1 MNITISQPS
10 PQNSQAAKV
19 ILADLPEWFGIPE
32 STQAYVDAAGD
43 ELCLLAEAEETA
55 IGFISLIETETA
67 FEIDCTGVL
76 KSYQGQGVGSAML
89 EKLKSYARQH
99 AKTYLLVKTL
109 SAVHPSSS
117 YAQTRAFYEK
127 VGFRPA
133 RYLEIWG
140 SQLPCLEMVLTL

>member
-19 ILADLPEWFGIPE
+19 ILVDLPEWFGIPE

-55 IGFISLIETETA
+55 INFISLIETETA
-67 FEIDCTGVL
+67 FEIDCMGVL
-76 KSYQGQGVGSAML
+76 KSYQGQDVGSAML

-109 SAVHPSSS
+109 SAAHQAHPMLKPELFMK
-117 YAQTRAFYEK
+117 RLAF
-127 VGFRPA
+127 V
-133 RYLEIWG
+133 
-140 SQLPCLEMVLTL
+140 QLGT

>member
-1 MNITISQPS
+1 MNIIISQPS

-43 ELCLLAEAEETA
+43 ELCLLAEAEEIA

-67 FEIDCTGVL
+67 FEIDCMGVL

-89 EKLKSYARQH
+89 EKLKNYACQH

-109 SAVHPSSS
+109 SAAHPMLKPELFMK
-117 YAQTRAFYEK
+117 RLAF
-127 VGFRPA
+127 V
-133 RYLEIWG
+133 
-140 SQLPCLEMVLTL
+140 QLGT

>member
-1 MNITISQPS
+1 M
-10 PQNSQAAKV
+10 
-19 ILADLPEWFGIPE
+19 ADLPEWFGIPE

-67 FEIDCTGVL
+67 FEIDCMGVL

-99 AKTYLLVKTL
+99 AKTYLLVKPL
-109 SAVHPSSS
+109 SAAHPMLKPELFMK
-117 YAQTRAFYEK
+117 RLAF
-127 VGFRPA
+127 V
-133 RYLEIWG
+133 
-140 SQLPCLEMVLTL
+140 QLGT

>member
-67 FEIDCTGVL
+67 FEIDCMGVL
-76 KSYQGQGVGSAML
+76 KSYQG
-89 EKLKSYARQH
+89 
-99 AKTYLLVKTL
+99 
-109 SAVHPSSS
+109 
-117 YAQTRAFYEK
+117 
-127 VGFRPA
+127 
-133 RYLEIWG
+133 
-140 SQLPCLEMVLTL
+140 

>member
-1 MNITISQPS
+1 MNIIISQPS

-67 FEIDCTGVL
+67 FEIDRMGVL
-76 KSYQGQGVGSAML
+76 KSYQGQCVGSAML
-89 EKLKSYARQH
+89 EKLKSYAR
-99 AKTYLLVKTL
+99 
-109 SAVHPSSS
+109 
-117 YAQTRAFYEK
+117 
-127 VGFRPA
+127 
-133 RYLEIWG
+133 
-140 SQLPCLEMVLTL
+140 